1 MELQRRLK
9 PFLIFFLTIPA
20 GLSQG
25 FVTVALPYILTQ
37 HGFSVAQSA
46 AVVALGF
53 SANVWRFLWG
63 PIVDISLSLKK
74 WFWISLVLCTLTLL
88 LLCSNSFA
96 VKEKTFLTIIVFI
109 SQVAGTFML
118 LPVNGFMAKSINE
131 NEKGKASGWYQ
142 AGSLIGVGIGGGA
155 GLWLTTHYNVMTAG
169 IVLSTASVLCA
180 LVILWIKDI
189 PHEKEKTIFKEIV
202 EMGKDIF
209 AMIKVPAALLV
220 ILLMFLPIGT
230 GAAANLWSAIA
241 KDWNTNADTV
251 ALVTGILS
259 GFVSAVGCV
268 IGGYIIDRWGNWVGY
283 LGSGI
288 LCAIITFV
296 MAVMPLQPYVYVM
309 GVLAYTFGIGMVNAA
324 FTSVILYA
332 TDKRNVATKYSLLA
346 SIGNLPVV
354 YMTAIDG
361 WTHDKY
367 NSKYM
372 LSFEAA
378 LGVLF
383 VILFTVI
390 LRLMKSK
397 QLIPAT
403 IE

>member
-1 MELQRRLK
+1 MQSQKQLK
-9 PFLIFFLTIPA
+9 PFLIFFLTIPG

-37 HGFSVAQSA
+37 HNFSVAQSA

-53 SANVWRFLWG
+53 SANIWRFLWG

-74 WFWISLVLCTLTLL
+74 WFWISLILCTSTLL
-88 LLCSNSFA
+88 LLCSNSFD
-96 VKEKTFLTIIVFI
+96 VKEQTFLTIIVFI

-142 AGSLIGVGIGGGA
+142 AGSLIGVGMGGGA
-155 GLWLTTHYNVMTAG
+155 GLWLSTHYSVMTAG
-169 IVLSTASVLCA
+169 IVLCAASVLSA
-180 LVILWIKDI
+180 SVILFVKDI
-189 PHEKEKTIFKEIV
+189 SHEKERTIFKEIA

-209 AMIKVPAALLV
+209 AMLKIPAALLV

-268 IGGYIIDRWGNWVGY
+268 IGGYVIDRWGNWIGY
-283 LGSGI
+283 LGSGV
-288 LCAIITFV
+288 LCAVITFV
-296 MAVMPLQPYVYVM
+296 MAILPLQPYVYVI
-309 GVLAYTFGIGMVNAA
+309 GVLAYTFGIGMINAA

-332 TDKRNVATKYSLLA
+332 TGKRNVATKYSLLA
-346 SIGNLPVV
+346 SMGNLPVV
-354 YMTAIDG
+354 YMTALNG

-367 NSKYM
+367 NSQYM
-372 LSFEAA
+372 LSLEAA
-378 LGVLF
+378 IGVLF
-383 VILFTVI
+383 VIIFTII
-390 LRLMKSK
+390 LKRMKNK
-397 QLIPAT
+397 KLIPVT

>member
-1 MELQRRLK
+1 MRSEKQLK
-9 PFLIFFLTIPA
+9 PFLIFFLTIPP

-25 FVTVALPYILTQ
+25 FVTVALPYILRQ
-37 HGFSVAQSA
+37 NGFSVAQAA

-53 SANVWRFLWG
+53 SANVWRFVWG

-74 WFWISLVLCTLTLL
+74 WFWISLVLCTSTLL

-96 VKEKTFLTIIVFI
+96 VKEQTFLTIIVFI
-109 SQVAGTFML
+109 SQVAATFMV
-118 LPVNGFMAKSINE
+118 LPVNGFMAKAISE

-142 AGSLIGVGIGGGA
+142 AGSLIGVGLGGGA
-155 GLWLTTHYNVMTAG
+155 GLWLTTHYSVMIAG
-169 IVLSTASVLCA
+169 IVLCAASVLSA
-180 LVILWIKDI
+180 LVVLFIKDI
-189 PHEKEKTIFKEIV
+189 PHEKEKTIFKEIA

-209 AMIKVPAALLV
+209 AMIKIPAALLV

-268 IGGYIIDRWGNWVGY
+268 MGGYVIDRWGNWVGY
-283 LGSGI
+283 LGSGV
-288 LCAIITFV
+288 LCAVITFV
-296 MAVMPLQPYVYVM
+296 MAILPLQPYVYVV
-309 GVLAYTFGIGMVNAA
+309 GVLAYTFGIGMINAA

-332 TDKRNVATKYSLLA
+332 IGKRNVATKYSLLA
-346 SIGNLPVV
+346 SMGNLPVV
-354 YMTAIDG
+354 YMTAING
-361 WTHDKY
+361 WVHDKY

-372 LSFEAA
+372 LTLEAA

-383 VILFTVI
+383 VIIFTII
-390 LRLMKSK
+390 LRRMMNKK
-397 QLIPAT
+397 LIPAT